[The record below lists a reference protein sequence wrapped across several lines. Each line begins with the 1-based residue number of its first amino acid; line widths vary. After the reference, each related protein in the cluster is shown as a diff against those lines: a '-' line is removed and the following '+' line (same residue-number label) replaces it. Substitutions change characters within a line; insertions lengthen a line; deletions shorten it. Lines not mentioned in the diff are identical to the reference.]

1 MWINYSAIGER
12 LHHVE
17 FEFALLVFFPLLP
30 ETFSRLAHR
39 DEKFLELFLIYSSE
53 KIKFKK
59 KGNGEVLST
68 NLHICSKLFFAAPF
82 PINLTFLLSWGMWR
96 KLNSLFSTSS
106 WHSLRF
112 IFTHMKC
119 FDSFFKCTNPSSSSW
134 KVHLEIYTPIFL
146 HKEFS
151 EFWRLA
157 LCVYHLELFSR
168 QELNFCITLKKKLL
182 WKLLT

>member
-1 MWINYSAIGER
+1 M
-12 LHHVE
+12 
-17 FEFALLVFFPLLP
+17 
-30 ETFSRLAHR
+30 
-39 DEKFLELFLIYSSE
+39 
-53 KIKFKK
+53 
-59 KGNGEVLST
+59 ST

-146 HKEFS
+146 YKEFS

-168 QELNFCITLKKKLL
+168 QELNFCITLKKTFMKIVNLVN
-182 WKLLT
+182 LLTNERCCHLHGVLQNADFHSSFHCITNE

>member
-1 MWINYSAIGER
+1 MGSDYITLNLNSLCW
-12 LHHVE
+12 
-17 FEFALLVFFPLLP
+17 FFPSTSRNFLSFGTQRWKIPRAFFDLLK
-30 ETFSRLAHR
+30 R
-39 DEKFLELFLIYSSE
+39 KN
-53 KIKFKK
+53 KIQKN

-146 HKEFS
+146 YKEFS

-157 LCVYHLELFSR
+157 LYTPPRTFFSSRIKFLYHFKK
-168 QELNFCITLKKKLL
+168 NFYENC
-182 WKLLT
+182 

>member
-1 MWINYSAIGER
+1 M
-12 LHHVE
+12 
-17 FEFALLVFFPLLP
+17 
-30 ETFSRLAHR
+30 
-39 DEKFLELFLIYSSE
+39 
-53 KIKFKK
+53 
-59 KGNGEVLST
+59 ST

-146 HKEFS
+146 YKEYS
-151 EFWRLA
+151 GFWRLA
-157 LCVYHLELFSR
+157 LYTPPRTFFSSRIKFLYHFKKKTFMKIVNLVNLLTNERCCHIHGVLQNADFHSS
-168 QELNFCITLKKKLL
+168 FHCITNE
-182 WKLLT
+182 